1 MISRSTLVGALV
13 VAELAIVGLAARAI
27 AGNAGPP
34 EPPTPPAPFAQLTAG
49 TPAAARLD
57 RTYATGL
64 APHVVIDVHDVDV
77 YVRGE
82 NAIAVRAQETVQ
94 RSGFVSGTVAQISA
108 QQSPDGVRFTASS
121 DENVH
126 IVVGHYSHELH
137 LTVPAGARVEFA
149 SAGLVDVGGLRS
161 KLVAHVPDGAIR
173 IQDHRGDIDASTG
186 DGKITMTDVDGSD
199 VAVNTRDGRIY
210 LTRVGAD
217 RLVAFS
223 NSGRIVG
230 VDVRAVN
237 GALTTRDGRV
247 VLSFTGN
254 SDATVSAHTGDG
266 HVRVTGFPTTANDD
280 RHTEVQLGSGR
291 GRFEVSTDN
300 GPITITPGASV

>member
-13 VAELAIVGLAARAI
+13 VAELAIVGFAARAI
-27 AGNAGPP
+27 AGDAGPP
-34 EPPTPPAPFAQLTAG
+34 APHAPFAPFAPGAPAG
-49 TPAAARLD
+49 PRLD

-64 APHVVIDVHDVDV
+64 APHIVIDVHDVDV

-94 RSGFVSGTVAQISA
+94 RSGFVSGSVAQVSA

-121 DENVH
+121 DEKVT
-126 IVVGHYSHELH
+126 IVVGHYAHELH

-149 SAGLVDVGGLRS
+149 SAGLVDVAGLRS
-161 KLVAHVPDGAIR
+161 KLLVHVPDGAIR
-173 IQDHRGDIDASTG
+173 ISDHRGDVDVSTG

-199 VAVNTRDGRIY
+199 VAANTRDGRIY

-247 VLSFTGN
+247 ILSFTGN
-254 SDATVSAHTGDG
+254 SDATVSAHTADG
-266 HVRVTGFPTTANDD
+266 RVRVTGFPTIANDD